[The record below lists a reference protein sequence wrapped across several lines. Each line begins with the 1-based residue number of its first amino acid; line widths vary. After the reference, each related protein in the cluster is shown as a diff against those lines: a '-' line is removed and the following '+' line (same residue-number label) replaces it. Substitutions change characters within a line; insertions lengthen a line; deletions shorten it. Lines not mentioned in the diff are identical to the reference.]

1 MQKNGIPG
9 RRKGCPNYSPEF
21 KQQLVAGSCDPGI
34 SISKLALE
42 NGINANQ
49 LFKWREGKLLLPSSE
64 SPQLLPVTLDAVQP
78 ELSAKDPEA
87 LSMSCEITFRRG
99 TLRLN
104 GTVSEKLLTLL
115 IQELKR
121 CSRYQQAPKP
131 SWSRCTLTVKL
142 AELNAKLAVE
152 SGGNAEPRV
161 GKAGCIVNLRGD
173 NFVDTYRLSLT

>member
-9 RRKGCPNYSPEF
+9 RRKGSPNYSPEF

-49 LFKWREGKLLLPSSE
+49 LFKWRQQWREGKLLLPSSE

-78 ELSAKDPEA
+78 ELPAKDPEA
-87 LSMSCEITFRRG
+87 LSISCEITFRRG

-121 CSRYQQAPKP
+121 
-131 SWSRCTLTVKL
+131 
-142 AELNAKLAVE
+142 
-152 SGGNAEPRV
+152 
-161 GKAGCIVNLRGD
+161 
-173 NFVDTYRLSLT
+173 